1 VTISDAAI
9 LVVDD
14 NEDNRYTLSQRLEL
28 EGYANMAMA
37 KNGREAIDLL
47 TARPFD
53 LVLLDIMMPELN
65 GFQVLER
72 VKTDPV
78 LRHIPVIMISALSE
92 LESVVRCIGLGADD
106 YLPKPFNRVLLRARI
121 GACLERKRL
130 HDQEVTY
137 LEEIERQRR
146 RADRLLHAILPA
158 TAVTELEATD
168 QVVPRRFDGVAV
180 LFGDIVGF
188 TAYCEE
194 HPPEEVV
201 SNLQLLV
208 EAFEDFSARQG
219 MEKIKTIGDAMLATA
234 NLLVPHEDP
243 VMASV
248 RLAFDL
254 AEAARRNPAKWK
266 MRAGIHLGPV
276 VAGVV
281 GRSKFSFDLWGDTVN
296 VAARLANLE
305 SPAIHLSSAAWAQVA
320 DRCRGV
326 CLGAVALKGKGP
338 IVAYRCE
345 DLARNASCAGI
356 HEADLSAYS
365 P

>member
-1 VTISDAAI
+1 VTIADAAI

-14 NEDNRYTLSQRLEL
+14 NEDNRYTLRQRLEL
-28 EGYANMAMA
+28 EGYVNVAMA
-37 KNGREAIDLL
+37 TNGREALDLL

-53 LVLLDIMMPELN
+53 LVLLDIMMPELD

-72 VKTDPV
+72 VKADPV
-78 LRHIPVIMISALSE
+78 LRHVPVIMISALSE
-92 LESVVRCIGLGADD
+92 LESVVRCIGLGAED

-121 GACLERKRL
+121 GACLDRKRL
-130 HDQEVTY
+130 HDQEVSH

-158 TAVTELEATD
+158 PAVTELEATD
-168 QVVPRRFDGVAV
+168 RVQPRRYDGVVV
-180 LFGDIVGF
+180 LFVDIVGF

-208 EAFEDFSARQG
+208 ETFEEFAARHG
-219 MEKIKTIGDAMLATA
+219 IEKIKTIGDAMLATA
-234 NLLVPHEDP
+234 NLLTPHEDP

-248 RLAFDL
+248 RLSFDL
-254 AEAARRNPAKWK
+254 ARAARRNPAKWDI
-266 MRAGIHLGPV
+266 RAGIHLGPV

-296 VAARLANLE
+296 VAARLANIGG
-305 SPAIHLSSAAWAQVA
+305 PAIHLSSIAWAKVA
-320 DRCRGV
+320 GRCHGV
-326 CLGAVALKGKGP
+326 CLGTVPLKGKGP
-338 IVAYRCE
+338 IEAYRCE
-345 DLARNASCAGI
+345 DRAPS
-356 HEADLSAYS
+356 
-365 P
+365 